1 MKKKIIYLLIL
12 TAFLVKF
19 NTGIFGQ
26 PPGITY
32 VEFIFEGTTDR
43 LDYLSNPGAPV
54 EGAKIFCS
62 VTIESYDEEDY
73 LHQQSYVYSDG
84 WGIYEEEME
93 FEVPTSYY
101 DWPDDFEVTKS
112 TYCVINSEFTPV
124 ESEVICEELG
134 LTIIYYYGFEP
145 SDDSD
150 NNGVPDELELALTQK
165 FAPQIY
171 GHQYDTNISP
181 EPFKIMAGT
190 YNTDIH
196 ISVWTILGQ
205 PIIDNVSCCNGR
217 VEFYHLYD
225 QEWKTIFPWA
235 GTEYDYHDLFPNDS
249 YPFTSPPYTQ
259 WRVWNEGHTEIIDSG
274 SFGQGN
280 TFYKTFNFDWPGN
293 NPSGWADSYDDYRY
307 ENSTYKH
314 TIYATL
320 FKESGQYAIQ
330 YWFFYPYNDWVN
342 DHEGDIEHINVVTT
356 SLNPSE
362 ADIDFVDYYFHKK
375 VKRCDKNLLIQYGS
389 IIANTHPIVYTGGRG
404 TAPTGSGDNSGS
416 SYPETG
422 FWENVAPLG
431 IDENVWGLG
440 VEVAYTVF
448 STDNNLYDR
457 QGLEILKDPTYEDY
471 GAHKWLSWNSV
482 KIAIGEPT
490 GIFPFTSTK
499 IYCPYY
505 SGGWRQLGDC
515 GDWSYYY

>member
-1 MKKKIIYLLIL
+1 MIL

-32 VEFIFEGTTDR
+32 VDFVFEGTTDR

-62 VTIESYDEEDY
+62 VTIESYDEEVY

-134 LTIIYYYGFEP
+134 LTIIDYYGFEP

-150 NNGVPDELELALTQK
+150 NNGVPDELELALAQK

-171 GHQYDTNISP
+171 GHKMATNISP
-181 EPFKIMAGT
+181 EPFRIMGGT

-196 ISVWTILGQ
+196 VSLWNEGGDKY
-205 PIIDNVSCCNGR
+205 IDNVSLVNGR
-217 VEFYHLYD
+217 VELYSVSS
-225 QEWKTIFPWA
+225 QQWKIHRPWA
-235 GTEYDYHDLFPNDS
+235 GTEYDYHNLFNTDFYFVYS
-249 YPFTSPPYTQ
+249 SDYSQ
-259 WRVWNEGHTEIIDSG
+259 WRVWNESKTQIIDSG
-274 SFGQGN
+274 PIDVPLCIMK
-280 TFYKTFNFDWPGN
+280 YNFDWPGGE
-293 NPSGWADSYDDYRY
+293 PSEWRDAYTSGSKDGDLY
-307 ENSTYKH
+307 EH
-314 TIYATL
+314 TIYATV
-320 FKESGQYAIQ
+320 FETGSVCAIQ

-404 TAPTGSGDNSGS
+404 TFPTGSGDNSGG

-422 FWENVAPLG
+422 FWENVAPPG

-490 GIFPFTSTK
+490 GIFPFISTK

-515 GDWSYYY
+515 GNWSYYY